1 MALSNQFSNEISR
14 IMQYAEQLLALRQEL
29 QLLRTRWDQND
40 MYNLLLDA
48 DIQAVDALGNPKYP
62 SLQHLTKSEISNA
75 VAAFD
80 AVLTALGDNVT
91 GQAVNLI
98 KLKG

>member
-1 MALSNQFSNEISR
+1 MALSNQFSNEITR

-48 DIQAVDALGNPKYP
+48 DIQAVSGFA
-62 SLQHLTKSEISNA
+62 HLTKSEVSNA

>member
-1 MALSNQFSNEISR
+1 MALSAQFSNEISR

-40 MYNLLLDA
+40 VYNLLTDQ
-48 DIQAVDALGNPKYP
+48 DIATVATFA
-62 SLQHLTKSEISNA
+62 HLTKSEVSNA

>member
-1 MALSNQFSNEISR
+1 MALSAQFSNEITR

-40 MYNLLLDA
+40 KYNLLLDA

-62 SLQHLTKSEISNA
+62 SFQHLTKSEISNA

-80 AVLTALGDNVT
+80 AVLT

>member
-40 MYNLLLDA
+40 MYNLLTDQ
-48 DIQAVDALGNPKYP
+48 DIASVSGFA
-62 SLQHLTKSEISNA
+62 HLTKSEVSNA